1 MKQIELTVLS
11 RDVDA
16 VIRYLGSRGIMHFS
30 EEGPPSFA
38 ASPGGSPHPPVR
50 AYTNAGGA
58 DSVPSP
64 GSAGNEIFRANTVSA
79 VPDSSVSSRF
89 IDSRTHALD
98 EAALKH
104 IRENLERLKTTAQY
118 LGIQLPTEPDESS
131 EFPSDTE
138 ESLTDTI
145 TTRIAELSLQE
156 NEDKA
161 EKQRVEEALNEA
173 KAFTNLNAPF
183 ADLDQLSYL
192 TLRVGRLDARGQQ
205 AIRESLVNRAVI
217 IPLGEGSGAGDNQGV
232 LPARPA
238 GGSRTLGLSGTHI
251 QERAAGFPGA
261 YTGNRVLA
269 VASRKGRFALDSE
282 LGKWNFQ
289 PIAIPEGYK
298 GVPAELLAGLES
310 RLQET
315 EARLHEAAREKT
327 LFKDEYAGPLK
338 TLASSYLMA
347 GIVEELK
354 GKLRATKS
362 SYFLTGWVP
371 ADSLQTMVEELKEL
385 TGGRTAV
392 RAFNPEELPE
402 VKDGKKKVPVS
413 LSHGAFVKGFEG
425 VVFSYGSPLYGTID
439 PTPFVAVFFTILF
452 GIMFGDVGQGLVLLL
467 LGILTGKHGPK
478 FLASSR
484 KYSVPLVAVGCSSM
498 VMGFLNGEIFTNEE
512 ILIGPTRFITDILTG
527 HPVDRI
533 LTIMPLAEKGGSV
546 TKLFYFFGFT
556 ISVGIILNTIGL
568 LVNIVNLWSLKKY
581 ENALFSKTGL
591 SGLLLFWYA
600 LSIAVRSLLGGGFA
614 WFDMAGLILPVL
626 AIFFGPLVWRLV
638 SGTRPVLEH
647 GLMVFIMEGFVEILE
662 TASTYISNT
671 VSFLRVGAFALSHA
685 VLSYIV
691 FRFSEEIAVG
701 AGPVGGGAALLI
713 MIFGNAVIIVLEGMI
728 VAIQVVRLQYYEFFS
743 KFFTETGVEFS
754 PFRFRKNVEET
765 AAGSA
770 RQEN

>member
-11 RDVDA
+11 RDVDT
-16 VIRYLGSRGIMHFS
+16 VIRYLGRRGVMHFS
-30 EEGPPSFA
+30 EEEQIPSGVRGSGPQPPARDYMDAGISA
-38 ASPGGSPHPPVR
+38 ASEG
-50 AYTNAGGA
+50 T
-58 DSVPSP
+58 
-64 GSAGNEIFRANTVSA
+64 EIFRANNVYA
-79 VPDSSVSSRF
+79 G
-89 IDSRTHALD
+89 HALLGSGSSSPVTNSQAHAFD
-98 EAALKH
+98 KAALQH
-104 IRENLERLKTTAQY
+104 IRENIERLKTTALY
-118 LGIQLPTEPDESS
+118 LGIQLPAEPDESS
-131 EFPSDTE
+131 EFPADTE

-145 TTRIAELSLQE
+145 TARIAGLSLQE
-156 NEDKA
+156 GEDKA
-161 EKQRVEEALNEA
+161 EKQRIEEALNEA
-173 KAFTNLNAPF
+173 RAFTNLNAPF

-192 TLRVGRLDARGQQ
+192 TLRVGRLDVRGQQ
-205 AIRESLVNRAVI
+205 AVRDSLANRAVI
-217 IPLGEGSGAGDNQGV
+217 IPLGEGQGAGMNQGSPPV
-232 LPARPA
+232 NIGG
-238 GGSRTLGLSGTHI
+238 GGSRLMGLSGMYG
-251 QERAAGFPGA
+251 QEGPAVSK
-261 YTGNRVLA
+261 GNTWNRILA

-282 LGKWNFQ
+282 LAKWNFQ

-298 GVPAELLAGLES
+298 GVPAELLASLES
-310 RLQET
+310 RLKET
-315 EARLHEAAREKT
+315 EEKLQEAGREKA
-327 LFKDEYAGPLK
+327 LFRDEYAVPLK
-338 TLASSYLMA
+338 ALVSSYLMA

-354 GKLRATKS
+354 GKLKATTS

-371 ADSLQTMVEELKEL
+371 DDSLQDMVEELKEL
-385 TGGRTAV
+385 TGGRIAV
-392 RAFNPEELPE
+392 RAFNPEEIPE

-452 GIMFGDVGQGLVLLL
+452 GIMFGDVGQGFVLLL
-467 LGILTGKHGPK
+467 LGILTSSRGPK
-478 FLASSR
+478 FLAASR
-484 KYSVPLVAVGCSSM
+484 KYSVPLIAVGCSAM
-498 VMGFLNGEIFTNEE
+498 LMGFLNGEVFTNEE
-512 ILIGPTRFITDILTG
+512 ILIGPTRFITGFLTG

-533 LTIMPLAEKGGSV
+533 LTLMPLAEKGGSV

-568 LVNIVNLWSLKKY
+568 LVNIVNLWTVKKY
-581 ENALFSKTGL
+581 EHALFSKTGL

-600 LSIAVRSLLGGGFA
+600 LFIAVRCLLGGRFA
-614 WFDMAGLILPVL
+614 WFDMAGLILPAL
-626 AIFFGPLVWRLV
+626 AIFFGPLIWRLV
-638 SGTRPVLEH
+638 SGTRPALEH

-691 FRFSEEIAVG
+691 FRFSEEIAVA
-701 AGPVGGGAALLI
+701 AGPVGGGAALFI
-713 MIFGNAVIIVLEGMI
+713 IIFGNAVIIVLEGMI